1 MASEPAAAA
10 PPSDSTNHGLRVVV
24 AWLVL
29 SAIATPLVAIFVGPH
44 IPPGNGS
51 VQGQG
56 QTFSNQVMTTLITPV
71 LCLMVVFFGYGL
83 VKFHARRSAAIVD
96 GPPLRNDSRI
106 QILWLVITSAMVL
119 FLAGFG
125 TYELLKDGAGGGQGP
140 NPIALP
146 ANHQHAFQVQVIG
159 QQWQFTYRYPS
170 LHGMESNELMLPAH
184 TLIAMHVT
192 SLDVVHS
199 FWIAAPGN
207 PGIDENA
214 GTDNVLYVE
223 TKGPMT
229 FHVRC
234 AELCGLWHGYMF
246 NNGLVVNHATFAHWA
261 GQELKLYA
269 AIKPYVNRS
278 PDDGGA
284 PFSHTYLP
292 APERRAG

>member
-1 MASEPAAAA
+1 MASEPTAAAA
-10 PPSDSTNHGLRVVV
+10 PSDSTHHGFRVVV

-29 SAIATPLVAIFVGPH
+29 SAIATPLVAIYVGPL

-83 VKFHARRSAAIVD
+83 VKFHARRNEAIVD

-170 LHGMESNELMLPAH
+170 LHGMESNQLMLPAN

-199 FWIAAPGN
+199 FWAVELGLKADAN
-207 PGIDENA
+207 PGV
-214 GTDNVLYVE
+214 DNVLYVE
-223 TKGPMT
+223 TKGPRT

-234 AELCGLWHGYMF
+234 AELCGLWQGYMF
-246 NNGLVVNHATFAHWA
+246 NNGFVVNHATWAHWA
-261 GQELKLYA
+261 AQELALYRS
-269 AIKPYVNRS
+269 IKPYVNRP
-278 PDDGGA
+278 PDQGGA

-292 APERRAG
+292 QPERRAG